1 VFFKSHSALT
11 KVCGVCKN
19 VHCGSDVWC
28 REGSGVDRM
37 VVFLVPSVFV
47 LLVFVEVFGIPN
59 AIWVCLNVF
68 ECCLIG

>member
-1 VFFKSHSALT
+1 
-11 KVCGVCKN
+11 